1 VKGPSTGLRIIWKL
15 SICVWVGWINRRYK
29 DTRIQGYK
37 DTRIQGYKAG
47 WFREYPRQAIK
58 G

>member
-1 VKGPSTGLRIIWKL
+1 
-15 SICVWVGWINRRYK
+15 VGWINRRYK